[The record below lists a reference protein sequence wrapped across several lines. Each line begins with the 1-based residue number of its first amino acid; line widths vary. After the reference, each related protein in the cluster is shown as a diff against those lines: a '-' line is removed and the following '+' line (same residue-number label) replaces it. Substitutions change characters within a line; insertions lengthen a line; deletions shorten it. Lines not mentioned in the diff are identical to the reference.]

1 MKKLMVAVMVMTV
14 MVSGAT
20 NVYASTSYSV
30 DTATESFYQ
39 LHHQHHHQHHHRL
52 QLLTTTR
59 IMEQPV
65 QQIPKQTLYQHRI
78 LQNLIQ
84 KQIQQ
89 LRLQLLTTTRIME
102 QPVQQIPK
110 QTLYQH
116 RILQNLIQ
124 KQIQQLRLRLH
135 QETLRILQSLRE
147 VILKKIEWNIYMYP
161 LQVPQLML

>member
-30 DTATESFYQ
+30 DTATESLAQ
-39 LHHQHHHQHHHRL
+39 LHHQHRL
-52 QLLTTTR
+52 QLLTTR

-78 LQNLIQ
+78 
-84 KQIQQ
+84 
-89 LRLQLLTTTRIME
+89 
-102 QPVQQIPK
+102 
-110 QTLYQH
+110 
-116 RILQNLIQ
+116 QNLIQ

-135 QETLRILQSLRE
+135 QETKKIRILQSLRE